1 MFISCYHFVWRFFLL
16 VSWIVKGMFSHERFF
31 LISFCPLK
39 RLENI
44 IPFVNSIICI
54 QLNSKKNNILK
65 KRVLGKSDFLL
76 WDNLTNSFGQTLNL
90 VALIKLTYIYCIFKI
105 VDGESKDSGVNFFI
119 ICISPAYSKSWRI
132 STTLVDISS
141 IKLPPLS
148 FKRGSFCTSYLCCTQ
163 SLRRKCGAVYI
174 VSSVINLA

>member
-1 MFISCYHFVWRFFLL
+1 MYTILCSYHAIILSGEFFLL
-16 VSWIVKGMFSHERFF
+16 VSWIVKGMLSHVLF
-31 LISFCPLK
+31 LLLSFCPLK

-76 WDNLTNSFGQTLNL
+76 WDNLTNSIGQTSNL
-90 VALIKLTYIYCIFKI
+90 VALIKLTNICCIFKI
-105 VDGESKDSGVNFFI
+105 VDGESKDSGFNFFI

-141 IKLPPLS
+141 IKLLPLLLQAWI
-148 FKRGSFCTSYLCCTQ
+148 FLH
-163 SLRRKCGAVYI
+163 
-174 VSSVINLA
+174 VIFVLYTIFA